1 MSYLVNPYMV
11 EAGGAVMPVT
21 NPYAHYD
28 ASDPS
33 SVLAGGGKCYQ
44 WNDISG
50 NGYNLL
56 QATGARQPAQDGA
69 GHAYPYNVGAPSG
82 IDCLNFEN
90 GCNMRTASAT
100 GTLSRSVTWA
110 FCGKIPTND
119 GAQHFVYSEFGSA
132 PTFEKNNGTNN
143 FSVAFGITTTS
154 ATGGAY
160 LGAWHQITVEALA
173 STAMYCL
180 VDNVSNF
187 SGSCSG
193 DFDPLC
199 IGCHGGMLTTD
210 NTMWNNQVG
219 EVLLFDRQLDA
230 TESADLTAYFKTK
243 WGF

>member
-1 MSYLVNPYMV
+1 MSNQVINSYRY
-11 EAGGAVMPVT
+11 AGGAVMPVT

-28 ASDPS
+28 ASDS
-33 SVLAGGGKCYQ
+33 SNTTGGGTCSV
-44 WNDISG
+44 WADLSG
-50 NGYNLL
+50 NGYDLI
-56 QATGARQPAQDGA
+56 QTTGARQPKQDGA
-69 GHAYPYNVGAPSG
+69 GHSAPYNVGAPSG
-82 IDCLNFEN
+82 IDCFNFAN
-90 GCNMRTASAT
+90 GSNMSTAAALP
-100 GTLSRSVTWA
+100 TLSRSVTWA

-119 GAQHFVYSEFGSA
+119 GQQHFGYSEFGAA

-193 DFDPLC
+193 SFDPLC
-199 IGCHGGMLTTD
+199 IGCHGGMKTTD
-210 NTMWNNQVG
+210 NTMWNNQMG
-219 EVLLFDRQLDA
+219 EVLLFDRQLNA
-230 TESADLTAYFKTK
+230 TESADLTAYLKTK